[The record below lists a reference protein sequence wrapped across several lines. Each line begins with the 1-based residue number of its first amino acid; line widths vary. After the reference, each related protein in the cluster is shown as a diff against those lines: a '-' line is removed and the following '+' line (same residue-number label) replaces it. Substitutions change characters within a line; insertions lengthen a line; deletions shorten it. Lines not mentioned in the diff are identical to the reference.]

1 MKTEN
6 LKAYRKI
13 EQRYSED
20 LKSETYLLE
29 HIKSGARVLVLEND
43 DENKVFYIGFRTPPE
58 DSTGVAHILE
68 HSVLCGSEAFPLKD
82 PFIELAKGSLNT
94 FLNAMTYPDKTVYP
108 VASCNDQDF
117 KNLMHVYMDAVLH
130 PNIYREEKIFRQE
143 GWHYETDEED
153 NIVINGVVY
162 NEMKGAFSSPDEVLN
177 RETFSSLY
185 PDTTY
190 GVESGGDPADIPKLT
205 YEAFLDFHRRY
216 YHPVNS
222 YIYLYGNADMEE
234 RLRWLDENYLSA
246 YEKITLESR
255 PATQKPFDKVRE
267 IRKEYPVAAEDKG
280 EKQTYL
286 SYNTTIGT
294 VDDPMLYIAFQMID
308 YALVTA
314 EGTPLRKALMQA
326 GIGTEIYSSYENGI
340 WQPFFSIVAKNAEEA
355 DKERFVKI
363 IRDTLTQVIRDGFDE
378 NALMACINGMEFH
391 FREGDT
397 GRYPKGLLYGL
408 KALDSWLYDDK
419 KPLIHLEPLTL
430 FKELR
435 ERIGS
440 SYYTDLVKKYLL
452 DNTHGTILVL
462 APSAGL
468 TGKRDAELAES
479 LKKYKE
485 SLSAEEFSKLKKD
498 AEELKAYQEAEDD
511 EELKKCLPLLK
522 RSDLRREILPVI
534 NEETELAGVPT
545 LFHEIDT
552 NGILYLSLLFDV
564 EKMPRALY
572 PYMGLLLRVFAAVD
586 TENYSYEQLGYEIDK
601 KTGNISLSTLAAM
614 PYDRKDEYRTFV
626 TLSMSCLRSAIGD
639 GTELM
644 SEMMYRTCLEDK
656 ARLKEIIA
664 ESRSRM
670 AGSMMSGGHNVAAAR
685 AKSYHSKFG
694 LLREQTGGVDFFRFL
709 EDAEEHFDEKA
720 DELIEGLKKILR
732 FIFRSDNLMIDVCGS
747 REELDALRPFVGK
760 LTEGLQDGEVEKE
773 DVELL
778 PEKKNEGFTYP
789 GQVQYVC
796 RSGSYGA
803 HGFEYTGALNV
814 LKTILSYGYLWNEVR
829 VKGGAYG
836 CIVRFTP
843 YGDGCFVS
851 YRDPHLKNTVEVFE
865 KIVDFTRA
873 FKADEKEMTRYI
885 IGTLSET
892 DIPLFPRGKGQ
903 RSLQMW
909 LEHETAEHRQHC
921 RDQVLDAD
929 QESIRALAEYVEAIL
944 SDDAFCV
951 VGNEEK
957 LKADSGMFKSV
968 QPLLTVR

>member
-1 MKTEN
+1 MKAEN
-6 LKAYRKI
+6 LQAYSI
-13 EQRYSED
+13 VEQHHSED
-20 LKSETYLLE
+20 LKSEAYLLE
-29 HIKSGARVLVLEND
+29 HKKSGARVLVLEND
-43 DENKVFYIGFRTPPE
+43 DENKVFYIGFRTPPK

-82 PFIELAKGSLNT
+82 PFVELAKGSLNT

-130 PNIYREEKIFRQE
+130 PNIYREEKIFKQE
-143 GWHYETDEED
+143 GWHYETDGDD

-162 NEMKGAFSSPDEVLN
+162 NEMKGAFSSPDDVLN

-190 GVESGGDPADIPKLT
+190 GVESGGDPADIPKLK
-205 YEAFLDFHRRY
+205 YEDFLDFHRSY

-234 RLRWLDENYLSA
+234 RLSWLDENYLSA
-246 YEKITLESR
+246 YERISVDSM
-255 PATQKPFDKVRE
+255 PGTQKPFGEVKE
-267 IRKEYPVAAEDKG
+267 IRKEYPIASGDKG

-286 SYNTTIGT
+286 SYNATIGT

-326 GIGTEIYSSYENGI
+326 GIGTEIYSTYENGI

-355 DKERFVKI
+355 DKERFVSI
-363 IRDTLTQVIRDGFDE
+363 IRKTLEQVIKDGFDE
-378 NALMACINGMEFH
+378 NALMACVNGMEFR

-419 KPLIHLEPLTL
+419 KPLIHLESLAI

-435 ERIGS
+435 EKIGS
-440 SYYTDLVKKYLL
+440 TYYTDLVKKYLL
-452 DNTHGTILVL
+452 DNTHCTVLVL

-468 TGKRDAELAES
+468 TARRDAELAES
-479 LKKYKE
+479 LKKYRE
-485 SLSAEEFSKLKKD
+485 SLTEDEFAKLKKD

-511 EELKKCLPLLK
+511 EEAKACLPVLK
-522 RSDLRREILPVI
+522 RADLRRNVQPII
-534 NEETELAGVPT
+534 NEEMKMDPYPG
-545 LFHEIDT
+545 LFHEVET
-552 NGILYLSLLFDV
+552 NGILYLYLLFEIDGL
-564 EKMPRALY
+564 PRELY
-572 PYMGLLLRVFAAVD
+572 PYLGLLMRVFATMD

-601 KTGNISLSTLAAM
+601 YTGNITIGTLAAY
-614 PYDRKDEYRTFV
+614 PVSKKPDYRTFV
-626 TLSMSCLRSAIGD
+626 SVNMSCLRSSIPAGVDLINEVMLH
-639 GTELM
+639 T
-644 SEMMYRTCLEDK
+644 RLEDK
-656 ARLKEIIA
+656 ARLKEVIA
-664 ESRSRM
+664 ECRSRI
-670 AGSMMSGGHNVAAAR
+670 AGSMMSSGHTVAVSR
-685 AKSYHSKFG
+685 AMSYISEFG
-694 LLREQTGGVDFFRFL
+694 LLKELSGGLDFFRFI

-720 DELIEGLKKILR
+720 DEIIDGLKKIMR
-732 FIFRSDNLMIDVCGS
+732 FIFRRDNLLIDVTGT
-747 REELDALRPFVGK
+747 REELEAFRPHIAK
-760 LTEGLQDGEVEKE
+760 LTEGLGSGDVEKE
-773 DVELL
+773 EVKLL
-778 PEKKNEGFTYP
+778 PEMKNEGLTYP

-796 RSGSYGA
+796 RAGNYVK

-836 CIVRFTP
+836 CMTRFTAH
-843 YGDGCFVS
+843 GESCFVS
-851 YRDPHLKNTVEVFE
+851 YRDPHLKNTVEVFKKVAQNIREFSASE
-865 KIVDFTRA
+865 KD
-873 FKADEKEMTRYI
+873 MTRYI
-885 IGTLSET
+885 IGTLS
-892 DIPLFPRGKGQ
+892 DLDVPLSPRAKGT
-903 RSLQMW
+903 RSQQIW
-909 LEHETAEHRQHC
+909 LEGETLEHLQGY

-929 QESIRALAEYVEAIL
+929 EDSIRALAEYVEAFI
-944 SDDAFCV
+944 SDGAFCV

-957 LKADSGMFKSV
+957 VKENSGMFATV
-968 QPLLTVR
+968 VPLLTVR